1 MPLFFSSFI
10 LICPKQASQHG
21 CISSLVARGGLD
33 LTVPSLTSSS
43 RCVRASALVPFPSR
57 YPRACIMNS
66 AAVEL
71 ACSCRFDSAARV
83 VTGPPPPPLSLTV
96 DPPWFINRRAPQP
109 SATAYWISAVQNK
122 KHGSRAVGINQSP
135 PERVNYANGTR
146 LQSGAPRVSVV
157 FDSGYEK
164 MFHSND
170 LLLEGEKNYILFP
183 LLSGWCFRWNIMESV

>member
-1 MPLFFSSFI
+1 MHFFSIAI
-10 LICPKQASQHG
+10 LIRPKQASQHG
-21 CISSLVARGGLD
+21 RISSLVARGGLD

-43 RCVRASALVPFPSR
+43 RCVRASAWVPFPSR

-83 VTGPPPPPLSLTV
+83 VTGPPPPLSLTV

-109 SATAYWISAVQNK
+109 SATAYWISAVQRK
-122 KHGSRAVGINQSP
+122 KHARRAVGINQSP

-146 LQSGAPRVSVV
+146 LQSSAPRVSVV

-170 LLLEGEKNYILFP
+170 LLLEGGKKNQISFP

>member
-1 MPLFFSSFI
+1 MQD
-10 LICPKQASQHG
+10 LICPKQALQHG
-21 CISSLVARGGLD
+21 CIGSLVARGGQD

-43 RCVRASALVPFPSR
+43 RCVRASASVPFPSR

-83 VTGPPPPPLSLTV
+83 VTGPPPPPPLSLTV

-122 KHGSRAVGINQSP
+122 KHARRAVGINQSP

-146 LQSGAPRVSVV
+146 LQSSAPCASVV

-170 LLLEGEKNYILFP
+170 LLLEEGGKKITFCFLF
-183 LLSGWCFRWNIMESV
+183 LSGWCFRWNIMESV